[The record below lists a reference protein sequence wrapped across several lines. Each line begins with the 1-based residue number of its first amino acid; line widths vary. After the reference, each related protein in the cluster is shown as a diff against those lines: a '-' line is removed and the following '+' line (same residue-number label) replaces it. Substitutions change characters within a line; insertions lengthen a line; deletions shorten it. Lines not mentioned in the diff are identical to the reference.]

1 MKQERGSLLM
11 LIKVRNWRRLTSK
24 EKFELLLLHAN
35 LNVIGEQV
43 IEGVK
48 QRQKN
53 KSNAKA

>member
-1 MKQERGSLLM
+1 M
-11 LIKVRNWRRLTSK
+11 LIRVGYWRGLTSK

-43 IEGVK
+43 IQGVK

-53 KSNAKA
+53 KSYNQNKLA

>member
-1 MKQERGSLLM
+1 M
-11 LIKVRNWRRLTSK
+11 LIKNKVWRSLSQK

-43 IEGVK
+43 IRGVK

-53 KSNAKA
+53 KSYHQDKLA